1 MTFEKDFAHH
11 PLHYFVLLCLLM
23 VGLWGLFWFD
33 YSPLIQLA
41 ILVSMSVSYVT
52 WGIVH
57 HWHHRDLHIKIVFEY
72 LVIAIFAVLLFASL
86 LLKT

>member
-1 MTFEKDFAHH
+1 
-11 PLHYFVLLCLLM
+11 
-23 VGLWGLFWFD
+23 
-33 YSPLIQLA
+33 
-41 ILVSMSVSYVT
+41 MSVSYVT

-86 LLKT
+86 LLNVS

>member
-41 ILVSMSVSYVT
+41 ILVSMSASYVT